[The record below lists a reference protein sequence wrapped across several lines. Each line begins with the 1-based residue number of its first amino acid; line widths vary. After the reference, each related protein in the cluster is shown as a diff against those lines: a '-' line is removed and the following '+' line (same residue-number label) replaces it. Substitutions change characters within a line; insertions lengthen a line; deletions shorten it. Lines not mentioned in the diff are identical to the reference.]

1 MDIFGSHIDDCTVTG
16 TDDGYTVQ
24 STGGDEQIAGGFIGY
39 ANLARMSKC
48 TAGDANN
55 QKIGLKQVASGGTAG
70 GFAGRTSFAYL
81 ADLKV
86 DSGAVNVIFS
96 LVNKLIK
103 VLYLDK
109 IQDSNLLKINL
120 GIIKVEALYDGNLL
134 HVNLLGLDISVGLSK
149 KSKDNQQSTDLAII
163 TIGDSSISLPCDEN
177 DLLND
182 TDAKSNISVNL
193 IKANRTKITDSNV
206 YGVSYGYD
214 VYAGGAGNDKDG
226 SKDDGRSGGF
236 VGFNDEGLLKN
247 NNMYYCDV
255 VRGTK
260 DLVGPFSGKSKLD
273 SVYEANTQEKVEGE
287 NNNYR
292 IYRKLD
298 VALDQIK
305 QGSDKLNLSH
315 EKDTSSG
322 WDIYTLGHMNSVKSY
337 ETLQNAKL
345 TDDTSS
351 MTAELKAY
359 ESPAKAVLMAD
370 TKTTLNTGESDT
382 PEPSESQDPCDEHI
396 KLTINKIWKDFNNL
410 DKKRPDNITV
420 TISRTWTDAV
430 GKEQTETVPGY
441 GDYIISGSSDK
452 STWQEVIKGLPA
464 YTTDENKAIHYYT
477 YSVTETE
484 IKGYTTTIETSK
496 DGFTFTI
503 INRHFALLPDT
514 GGEGIMMFIIAGG
527 LLLAFL
533 LYTGRRRKRKQT
545 M

>member
-177 DLLND
+177 GLLND

-382 PEPSESQDPCDEHI
+382 PEPSESQDPCDELI